1 MKKKKRHVQKMYVVL
16 PDPHRPFHNKFIW
29 DKVLRFLCDNSK
41 MITGLVWPGD
51 YMDMTSLSRH
61 HADSLGLLKDW
72 DLSLEYQD
80 GRKGLYEVD
89 KILPKSTE
97 KHFIFGNHE
106 DFYFRELQRGDRAKY
121 GLELKSP
128 TEGLNLKELGY
139 KVYENWKDDYVQ
151 LGKYLQVFHG
161 IYTNEHAAKK
171 HLDVFGSC
179 IFGHTH
185 RFGCFHSGNNVGWN
199 IGTLC
204 DINHP
209 AFNYMFRGQKQKW
222 VNGFAVVYIDETGYF
237 WIDAI
242 PIYNNTF
249 FFNGK
254 RY

>member
-1 MKKKKRHVQKMYVVL
+1 MKKKLKQYIIL
-16 PDPHRPFHNKFIW
+16 PDVHRPFHNQDIW
-29 DKVLRFLCDNSK
+29 YKVLKVIADCKPTLNGIIIS
-41 MITGLVWPGD
+41 GD
-51 YMDMTSLSRH
+51 YLDLFSLSGH
-61 HADSLGLLKDW
+61 NADSLGKLKDI
-72 DLSLEYQD
+72 DLSFEYQD
-80 GRKGLYEVD
+80 GRKGLYEINKLLRKGV
-89 KILPKSTE
+89 E
-97 KHFIFGNHE
+97 KYYIYGNHE
-106 DFYFRELQRGDRAKY
+106 DFYHRELLKGDRAKY
-121 GLELKSP
+121 GDELKGP
-128 TEGLNLKELGY
+128 IEGLNLDSLGY
-139 KVYENWKDDYVQ
+139 KVLTNWKDDYVQ